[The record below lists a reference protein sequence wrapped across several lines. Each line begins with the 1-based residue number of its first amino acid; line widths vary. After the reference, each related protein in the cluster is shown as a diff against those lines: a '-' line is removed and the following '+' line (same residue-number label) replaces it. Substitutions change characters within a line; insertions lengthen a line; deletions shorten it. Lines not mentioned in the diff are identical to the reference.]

1 MAENMFFFQ
10 VFRPERP
17 DTFARQ
23 VQSVERQLAEWMQ
36 QCGLTARQLL
46 FSRIFLSDAANQWAA
61 AQESA
66 LLADVLS
73 QGAVS
78 YIEQP
83 NADGAK
89 ISLLVW
95 FASTENLEKKMSP
108 GQMQVRL
115 GNDRLFLHTVRLTAA
130 EAQGLNAREQTEL
143 AFERHCAWLREQGLT
158 LRENCFRTWI
168 YVRDIDRHYAGVVEG
183 RNRVFA
189 REGLTR
195 DSHYIASTGIGGYT
209 DNREAIV
216 AVDFLSG
223 ELTAP
228 DIRYLQALEYLN
240 PTYEYGVAFE
250 RGTALSIAGH
260 RLALISGTASIDKF
274 GQCLHRGDVLTQ
286 AGRLLL
292 NIEKLLN
299 DDGATLRNLVQ
310 IIVYLRDMAD
320 YSAVRDYFH
329 LRFPDLP
336 TSIVMGRVCRPE
348 WLIEVEGIAVTPAP
362 AGDNL

>member
-1 MAENMFFFQ
+1 MFLFQ
-10 VFRPERP
+10 VFRPERQVS
-17 DTFARQ
+17 FAQQ
-23 VQSVERQLAEWMQ
+23 VQSVARQLTEWMQ
-36 QCGLTARQLL
+36 QRGLTTKQML
-46 FSRIFLSDAANQWAA
+46 FSRVFLSDAANQWAA
-61 AQESA
+61 VQESPLFA
-66 LLADVLS
+66 EILS

-83 NADGAK
+83 NVDGAK

-95 FASTENLEKKMSP
+95 FASTADLEKEVSQ
-108 GQMQVRL
+108 GQMQVRI
-115 GNDRLFLHTVRLTAA
+115 GSDRLFLHTVRLTAA
-130 EAQGLNAREQTEL
+130 ETKGLSACAQTEL

-158 LRENCFRTWI
+158 LRDNCFRTWI

-183 RNRVFA
+183 RNRVFE

-216 AVDFLSG
+216 AIDFLSG
-223 ELTAP
+223 ELAAP
-228 DIRYLQALEYLN
+228 DVRYLQALDYLN

-250 RGTALSIAGH
+250 RGTALSVAGH

-286 AGRLLL
+286 SGRLLL

-299 DDGATLRNLVQ
+299 DDGATLHDLVH

-320 YSAVRDYFH
+320 YPAVRDYFH
-329 LRFPDLP
+329 LRFPGLP

-348 WLIEVEGIAVTPAP
+348 WLIEVEGIAVTPLP
-362 AGDNL
+362 TGGNK